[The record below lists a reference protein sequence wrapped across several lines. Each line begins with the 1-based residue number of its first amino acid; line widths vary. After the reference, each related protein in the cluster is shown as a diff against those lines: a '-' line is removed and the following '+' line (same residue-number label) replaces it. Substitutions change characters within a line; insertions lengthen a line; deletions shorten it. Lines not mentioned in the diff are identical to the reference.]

1 MKKKIFA
8 AVLAVLTAA
17 SMAACGNGETDGNG
31 GNDVPDVTVSEET
44 TEADSETEENTETP
58 SETVPETE
66 SETDTETETESETE
80 SETEDED
87 VDTAE
92 AGDIYSG
99 NGYTMTIDGEKWLDA
114 SEYLK
119 LISEYSAELNTDLD
133 VSAEDIQNMNDG
145 MFYHTNQDGT
155 NFNIVK
161 TDVGDVGDMYIGDLS
176 DVLKQQY
183 EAAGMIWL
191 DYEINEFDG
200 EDWLGVY
207 VETSLSGVDMKML
220 QYFAIKDG
228 SEYVITYTAG
238 KDLFDAGRS
247 DFDEVM
253 NSFKFSE

>member
-66 SETDTETETESETE
+66 TETESETE
-80 SETEDED
+80 QETEDED

-161 TDVGDVGDMYIGDLS
+161 TDVGNTGDVDMSQLAEVI
-176 DVLKQQY
+176 KQQY

-200 EDWLGVY
+200 REWLGVY
-207 VETSLSGVDMKML
+207 VETNLSGVDMKML

>member
-1 MKKKIFA
+1 MNKKIFA
-8 AVLAVLTAA
+8 VILAVLTAA
-17 SMAACGNGETDGNG
+17 AMAACGSGETDGNG
-31 GNDVPDVTVSEET
+31 GNDVTDVTASEET
-44 TEADSETEENTETP
+44 TENNSETE
-58 SETVPETE
+58 
-66 SETDTETETESETE
+66 ETESETE
-80 SETEDED
+80 SETETETETETESETEQESEAED
-87 VDTAE
+87 GNADA
-92 AGDIYSG
+92 AGDVYSG
-99 NGYTMTIDGEKWLDA
+99 NGYTMVIDEEKWLDA

-119 LISEYSAELNTDLD
+119 MISEYSAELDTGLD

-161 TDVGDVGDMYIGDLS
+161 TDVGNTGDVDMGQLAEVI
-176 DVLKQQY
+176 KQQY
-183 EAAGMIWL
+183 EASGFTWL

-200 EDWLGVY
+200 REWLGVY
-207 VETSLSGVDMKML
+207 VETNMSGTDMKML

-228 SEYVITYTAG
+228 SEYVITYTSG

>member
-8 AVLAVLTAA
+8 VILAVLTAA
-17 SMAACGNGETDGNG
+17 SMAACGNGETGGNG
-31 GNDVPDVTVSEET
+31 GNDVPDVTVSDEI
-44 TEADSETEENTETP
+44 TENNSETE
-58 SETVPETE
+58 
-66 SETDTETETESETE
+66 ETESETE
-80 SETEDED
+80 SETETETESETEQESEDED
-87 VDTAE
+87 GNADATGAV
-92 AGDIYSG
+92 YSG
-99 NGYTMTIDGEKWLDA
+99 NGYTMVIDEEKWLDA

-119 LISEYSAELNTDLD
+119 MISEYSAELDTGLD

-161 TDVGDVGDMYIGDLS
+161 TDVGNTGDVDLS
-176 DVLKQQY
+176 QLAEALKQQY
-183 EAAGMIWL
+183 EAAGMTWI

-200 EDWLGVY
+200 REWLGVY
-207 VETSLSGVDMKML
+207 VETNMSGTDMQML

-228 SEYVITYTAG
+228 SEYVITYTSG
-238 KDLFDAGRS
+238 KDLFDACRS

>member
-17 SMAACGNGETDGNG
+17 SMAACGNGETGGND

-44 TEADSETEENTETP
+44 TEAKTETK
-58 SETVPETE
+58 
-66 SETDTETETESETE
+66 ETDAETESETE
-80 SETEDED
+80 AESETEQETEDED
-87 VDTAE
+87 GDTAE

-99 NGYTMTIDGEKWLDA
+99 NGYTMVIDGEKWLDA

-119 LISEYSAELNTDLD
+119 MISEYSAELNTDLD

-145 MFYHTNQDGT
+145 MFYHANQDGT

-161 TDVGDVGDMYIGDLS
+161 TDVGNTGDVDMSQLAEVI
-176 DVLKQQY
+176 KQQY
-183 EAAGMIWL
+183 EASGFTWL

-200 EDWLGVY
+200 REWLGVY
-207 VETSLSGVDMKML
+207 VETNLSGVDMKML

>member
-8 AVLAVLTAA
+8 VILAVLTAA
-17 SMAACGNGETDGNG
+17 SMAACGNGETG
-31 GNDVPDVTVSEET
+31 GNDVSDVTVSDEI
-44 TEADSETEENTETP
+44 TENNSETETE
-58 SETVPETE
+58 EAETE
-66 SETDTETETESETE
+66 TETETESETE
-80 SETEDED
+80 TETESETEQETEDED
-87 VDTAE
+87 
-92 AGDIYSG
+92 GDSDASEDVYSG
-99 NGYTMTIDGEKWLDA
+99 NGYTMVIDEEKWLDA

-119 LISEYSAELNTDLD
+119 MISEYSAELDTGLD

-161 TDVGDVGDMYIGDLS
+161 TDIGDVGDVDISELA

-183 EAAGMIWL
+183 EAAGMTWL

-200 EDWLGVY
+200 REWLGVY
-207 VETSLSGVDMKML
+207 VEANLGGAETKML

>member
-17 SMAACGNGETDGNG
+17 SMAACGNGETGGNDGNG
-31 GNDVPDVTVSEET
+31 DASVTVSEEIT
-44 TEADSETEENTETP
+44 ENKTETEANTET
-58 SETVPETE
+58 VP
-66 SETDTETETESETE
+66 ETETESETE
-80 SETEDED
+80 SETEQE
-87 VDTAE
+87 TEAE
-92 AGDIYSG
+92 NGNADAEGDIYSG
-99 NGYTMTIDGEKWLDA
+99 DGYTMVVDGEKWMDA
-114 SEYLK
+114 SEL
-119 LISEYSAELNTDLD
+119 LEMISEYSAELDTGLD

-145 MFYHTNQDGT
+145 VFYHTNQDGT

-161 TDVGDVGDMYIGDLS
+161 TEVGNTGDVDLS
-176 DVLKQQY
+176 QLAEALKQQY
-183 EAAGMIWL
+183 EAVGMTWI

-200 EDWLGVY
+200 REWLGVY
-207 VETSLSGVDMKML
+207 VETNLSGMDTKML

-247 DFDEVM
+247 DFDAVM

>member
-17 SMAACGNGETDGNG
+17 SMAACGNGETDGNS
-31 GNDVPDVTVSEET
+31 GNNAADVTVSEET
-44 TEADSETEENTETP
+44 TELKAETEE
-58 SETVPETE
+58 
-66 SETDTETETESETE
+66 TDTETESETE
-80 SETEDED
+80 TEAETESETETEQETEDED
-87 VDTAE
+87 GGTAE
-92 AGDIYSG
+92 AGDVYNG
-99 NGYTMTIDGEKWLDA
+99 NGYTMTVNTEKWLDA
-114 SEYLK
+114 SAYLK
-119 LISEYSAELNTDLD
+119 LVSEYTAELDSGLD

-161 TDVGDVGDMYIGDLS
+161 TDVGDVGDIYIGDLS

-191 DYEINEFDG
+191 DHDINEFDG

-207 VETSLSGVDMKML
+207 VETSLSGVEMKML

-228 SEYVITYTAG
+228 SEYVVTYTAG

-247 DFDEVM
+247 DFDAVM

>member
-17 SMAACGNGETDGNG
+17 SMAACGNGETGGNG

-44 TEADSETEENTETP
+44 TEAKTETK
-58 SETVPETE
+58 
-66 SETDTETETESETE
+66 ETDAETESETE
-80 SETEDED
+80 AESETEQETEDED
-87 VDTAE
+87 GDTADS
-92 AGDIYSG
+92 GDIYKGS
-99 NGYTMTIDGEKWLDA
+99 GYTMVIDGEKWLDA

-119 LISEYSAELNTDLD
+119 MVSEYSAELNTDLD

>member
-8 AVLAVLTAA
+8 VILAVLTAA

-31 GNDVPDVTVSEET
+31 GNDVPDVTASEET
-44 TEADSETEENTETP
+44 TENNSETE
-58 SETVPETE
+58 
-66 SETDTETETESETE
+66 ETESETE
-80 SETEDED
+80 SETETETESETEQESEADD
-87 VDTAE
+87 GNADA
-92 AGDIYSG
+92 AGDVYSG
-99 NGYTMTIDGEKWLDA
+99 NGYTMVIDEEKWLDA

-119 LISEYSAELNTDLD
+119 MISEYSAELDTGLD

-161 TDVGDVGDMYIGDLS
+161 TDVGNTGDVDMGQLAEVI
-176 DVLKQQY
+176 KQQY
-183 EAAGMIWL
+183 EASGFTWL

-200 EDWLGVY
+200 REWLGVY
-207 VETSLSGVDMKML
+207 VETNLSGTDMKML

-228 SEYVITYTAG
+228 SEYVITYTSG

>member
-8 AVLAVLTAA
+8 VILAVLTAA
-17 SMAACGNGETDGNG
+17 SMAACGNGETGGNG
-31 GNDVPDVTVSEET
+31 GNDVPDVTVSDEI
-44 TEADSETEENTETP
+44 TENNSETE
-58 SETVPETE
+58 
-66 SETDTETETESETE
+66 ETESETE
-80 SETEDED
+80 SETETETESETEQESEDED
-87 VDTAE
+87 GNADA
-92 AGDIYSG
+92 AGAVYSG
-99 NGYTMTIDGEKWLDA
+99 NGYTMVIDEEKWLDA

-119 LISEYSAELNTDLD
+119 MISEYSAELDTGLD

-161 TDVGDVGDMYIGDLS
+161 TDVGNTGDVDLS
-176 DVLKQQY
+176 QLAEALKQQY
-183 EAAGMIWL
+183 EAAGMTWI

-200 EDWLGVY
+200 REWLGVY
-207 VETSLSGVDMKML
+207 VETNMSGTDMQML

-228 SEYVITYTAG
+228 SEYVITYTSG
-238 KDLFDAGRS
+238 KDLFDACRS